1 MTPNNTNFQKK
12 NQSMVNVL
20 RSRTLLGAPPKI
32 GSDQGVPLLFTKC
45 KSGTVVASEALQKSV
60 RMILI
65 KTRPCN

>member
-1 MTPNNTNFQKK
+1 
-12 NQSMVNVL
+12 MVNVL
-20 RSRTLLGAPPKI
+20 RSRTLLGATPKI